1 MHTKKEILESYK
13 SHGGNIEAFANAMA
27 TIEGIDA
34 SSGRDYLVVH
44 LQRYLSSFEML
55 PDLPAGAGCLDIGVS
70 PFSRG
75 LQVMFGLKVSCLDH
89 HALWATACRTATP
102 PIDLEIGDLNNLVNH
117 SPPTTIGKGNY
128 QLITFLEVIEHLGIP
143 PVEVLRFL
151 HHQLAPGGYL
161 LLGTPN
167 LVRLMSRIRFLMGN
181 PPIKPLRRYGEGSLS
196 HVREYTMSEINEAVQ
211 EAGFTVERARYSTAP
226 SRTIKGR
233 IYDAMAALHP
243 SFGGCI
249 EVLARRN

>member
-1 MHTKKEILESYK
+1 MPTKKEICSCYNN
-13 SHGGNIEAFANAMA
+13 HCGDIEAFARAM
-27 TIEGIDA
+27 TIVEGIDA
-34 SSGRDYLVVH
+34 SSGQNYLSVH
-44 LQRYLSSFEML
+44 LQRYLSAFAMI

-89 HALWATACRTATP
+89 HALWATACRNASP
-102 PIDLEIGDLNNLVNH
+102 PIDLEIGDLNNLVNS
-117 SPPTTIGKGNY
+117 SPPATIGNGNY

-143 PVEVLRFL
+143 PVEILRFL
-151 HHQLAPGGYL
+151 RHQLAPGGYL

-167 LVRLMSRIRFLMGN
+167 LVRLMSRLKFLLGY
-181 PPIKPLRRYGEGSLS
+181 PPIQALRRYGEGSLS
-196 HVREYTMSEINEAVQ
+196 HVREYTMSEITEALRT
-211 EAGFTVERARYSTAP
+211 AGFTVERARYSTAP

-233 IYDAMAALHP
+233 MYDAMAALHP

-249 EVLARRN
+249 EVLARRR